1 MTQSP
6 HNLDTP
12 EVLALLRDA
21 SLKPESIAD
30 EIDCAGAQRCTAEE
44 VARARE
50 LLARLAAEEGAQA
63 AGIAPEGAV
72 SPQQV
77 ARDVAALPEPLARA
91 LVRAAGEAQR
101 ADVLAE
107 LAQVAPRPLSK
118 EAKREVQRLKQRGV
132 QVRDIPLSGEPV
144 VKPVPE
150 AEAPPSYA
158 SSIDAYGERAVWW
171 VRPGKGG
178 VEVVQA
184 VISDVKGILA
194 IDALAL
200 PRKGF
205 REFVKRLPRGGMVAT
220 AEVPKDY
227 ARHLIAAA
235 AEEGARNGFAPPPA
249 YNDALRVLGPAPQP
263 APPSPGEGLELA
275 AEDETAHAMAG
286 AALFV
291 DPLFMAWIPE
301 EDALRSFALRVDEI
315 AVSQLYID
323 EAQRKAAFEHAAEDA
338 AHAYFT
344 PQRRARYAR
353 RLVEMAHVL
362 ASEQRLDTARA
373 ALAVSRALLRDDGAN
388 NPFCRALFAHALEER
403 LKTPAP
409 LPPTPSGLI
418 SPP

>member
-1 MTQSP
+1 
-6 HNLDTP
+6 
-12 EVLALLRDA
+12 
-21 SLKPESIAD
+21 
-30 EIDCAGAQRCTAEE
+30 
-44 VARARE
+44 
-50 LLARLAAEEGAQA
+50 
-63 AGIAPEGAV
+63 V

-77 ARDVAALPEPLARA
+77 AHDISALPEPLARA

-101 ADVLAE
+101 DDVLAE
-107 LAQVAPRPLSK
+107 VAQIAPRPLSK
-118 EAKREVQRLKQRGV
+118 ESKRELQRLKQRGV
-132 QVRDIPLSGEPV
+132 QVRDVPLQGEPV

-150 AEAPPSYA
+150 AESPPSYA

-171 VRPGKGG
+171 VRAAKGG

-220 AEVPKDY
+220 AEVPKEY

-249 YNDALRVLGPAPQP
+249 YGDALRLLGPAPQP
-263 APPSPGEGLELA
+263 PPPSPADSIQLA
-275 AEDETAHAMAG
+275 SEDETAHAMAG
-286 AALFV
+286 AALFA

-315 AVSQLYID
+315 AVSRLYID
-323 EAQRKAAFEHAAEDA
+323 EAQRREAFERAADDA
-338 AHAYFT
+338 AQAYFT
-344 PQRRARYAR
+344 QQRRARYSR
-353 RLVEMAHVL
+353 RLAEMAHVL

-373 ALAVSRALLRDDGAN
+373 ALAVSRALLRDDGAR
-388 NPFCRALFAHALEER
+388 NPFCRALFAHALEDR
-403 LKTPAP
+403 LKAPAQQP
-409 LPPTPSGLI
+409 PPTPSGLI
-418 SPP
+418 TPP